1 MKKTNKLSAL
11 VLASV
16 ITAGTVSSLSAGAL
30 SYTTYGGKRTQEAF
44 ENALENCEY
53 MVPVENELLGGC
65 YILPLNTRFSDLY
78 GIPGCFEIIKLED
91 VRSDYIQI
99 WSAYDI
105 DMEKLEEAVTLFY
118 PDAVIQKYLLDYNAP
133 EYPDLD
139 VEREPDLHWGIT
151 IMGYEGLLPYHE
163 AKEKNISFESAE
175 ALHNAIAEI
184 DGLES
189 YRYIE
194 EEINASVTFSA
205 LTSYGPFEAN
215 GTYDSFENFITENNL
230 DYHTFYEAF
239 YENIIIT
246 ANTEASAEEYY
257 KVAEKIY
264 NDMNEEPYIN
274 WSAPGPQAVQTV
286 YDFHNNILGDANDDD
301 QLSLSDAIAILQ
313 SIGNPDDYEL
323 TPQGEYNADIVGN
336 GDGITNADALTV
348 QRRLLGLE

>member
-151 IMGYEGLLPYHE
+151 IMGYEGSLPYHE
-163 AKEKNISFESAE
+163 AKEKNISYAVDIYPFYSSDATASLRAGNDIKA
-175 ALHNAIAEI
+175 ALIGTGVA
-184 DGLES
+184 
-189 YRYIE
+189 
-194 EEINASVTFSA
+194 ASHGMERTHKHGMENTF
-205 LTSYGPFEAN
+205 
-215 GTYDSFENFITENNL
+215 NL
-230 DYHTFYEAF
+230 
-239 YENIIIT
+239 
-246 ANTEASAEEYY
+246 
-257 KVAEKIY
+257 
-264 NDMNEEPYIN
+264 
-274 WSAPGPQAVQTV
+274 
-286 YDFHNNILGDANDDD
+286 ILGYLN
-301 QLSLSDAIAILQ
+301 L
-313 SIGNPDDYEL
+313 
-323 TPQGEYNADIVGN
+323 
-336 GDGITNADALTV
+336 
-348 QRRLLGLE
+348 

>member
-1 MKKTNKLSAL
+1 MKKTKKLSAML
-11 VLASV
+11 LASL
-16 ITAGTVSSLSAGAL
+16 ISAGAVSSFSVSAL
-30 SYTTYGGKRTQEAF
+30 SYTTYGGKFTQKAF
-44 ENALENCEY
+44 ENTLENCEY

-65 YILPLNTRFSDLY
+65 YIFPLNTRFSDLY
-78 GIPGCFEIIKLED
+78 GTPGCFEIIKLED

-105 DMEKLEEAVTLFY
+105 DMEKLEEAITQFL
-118 PDAVIQKYLLDYNAP
+118 PDAVIQKYLMNYNAP

-151 IMGYEGLLPYHE
+151 IKGYEGSLPYQE
-163 AKEKNISFESAE
+163 AKEANISFESAE

-205 LTSYGPFEAN
+205 LTSYGPFEAK

-230 DYHTFYEAF
+230 DYHTFYEVF

-264 NDMNEEPYIN
+264 NEMNEEPYIN
-274 WSAPGPQAVQTV
+274 WSTPGPQAFLTV
-286 YDFHNNILGDANDDD
+286 YDLHNNILGDANDDD
-301 QLSLSDAIAILQ
+301 QLALSDAVAILQ

-323 TPQGEYNADIVGN
+323 TPQGEYNADIAGDS
-336 GDGITNADALTV
+336 DGITNLDALTV
-348 QRRLLGLE
+348 QRKLLKLE